1 MKNRS
6 IVFTLALG
14 IGLFLSGC
22 SSDNNGGSTL
32 APLTGKWN
40 FSKIGTTIAGQEVL
54 TDPPQNESGCYKDY
68 LEFHSDNT
76 VTAGNYDS
84 GSSPCA
90 LTTQSGTY
98 VRTDNH
104 ITTVIDGTNVS
115 EEILNLTLTELKVK
129 DTSGA
134 IAVFVRG

>member
-14 IGLFLSGC
+14 LGLFYASC
-22 SSDNNGGSTL
+22 SNDNNGGSTV
-32 APLTGKWN
+32 APLAGKWN
-40 FSKIGTTIAGQEVL
+40 FSKIGTTVGGQEVL
-54 TDPPQNESGCYKDY
+54 TDPPQNESGCNKDY
-68 LEFHSDNT
+68 LDFNTNNT

-84 GSSPCA
+84 SNSPCA

-98 VRTDNH
+98 VRSGNH
-104 ITTVIDGTNVS
+104 ITTVIDGTTVS

-129 DTSGA
+129 DSSGG
-134 IAVFVRG
+134 IVVFTRG